1 VLASLTLRETAVVAA
16 AVLSYTCTNPIPHS
30 TFTHSPLLVVP
41 LFETVTDLHLQADM
55 VARRPYGMIEMR
67 DGVLRRIVLRP
78 FPKYVSLFEALFWG
92 SFCHRRLP
100 GDRLRLYYN
109 QPRLHPNYLSLKYA
123 VSSRDTS
130 LASMLGAS
138 AVLDEIA
145 RIKRSDA
152 ILTDAANFRISDRFL
167 RRQGYERHTQARYHR
182 NYIKRFYGEY
192 AALRRFE
199 LCGKSA
205 NLEPAVVN
213 DE

>member
-1 VLASLTLRETAVVAA
+1 MP
-16 AVLSYTCTNPIPHS
+16 Y
-30 TFTHSPLLVVP
+30 
-41 LFETVTDLHLQADM
+41 FETVTDLHLQAD
-55 VARRPYGMIEMR
+55 VLARRAYGVIEMR
-67 DGVLRRIVLRP
+67 DGALHRIVLRP

-130 LASMLGAS
+130 LASMLGAL

-145 RIKRSDA
+145 RIKHSDA

-192 AALRRFE
+192 
-199 LCGKSA
+199 
-205 NLEPAVVN
+205 PAVLQIELGG
-213 DE
+213 DRTPASTMAIHQGQ

>member
-1 VLASLTLRETAVVAA
+1 
-16 AVLSYTCTNPIPHS
+16 
-30 TFTHSPLLVVP
+30 
-41 LFETVTDLHLQADM
+41 
-55 VARRPYGMIEMR
+55 
-67 DGVLRRIVLRP
+67 
-78 FPKYVSLFEALFWG
+78 
-92 SFCHRRLP
+92 
-100 GDRLRLYYN
+100 LYYN

-130 LASMLGAS
+130 LASMLGAL

-182 NYIKRFYGEY
+182 NYIKRFYGQY
-192 AALRRFE
+192 
-199 LCGKSA
+199 
-205 NLEPAVVN
+205 PAVRRIQLGERSSELETATVN

>member
-1 VLASLTLRETAVVAA
+1 
-16 AVLSYTCTNPIPHS
+16 
-30 TFTHSPLLVVP
+30 VP
-41 LFETVTDLHLQADM
+41 LFETVTDLHLQAD
-55 VARRPYGMIEMR
+55 VLARRSYGVIEMR

-78 FPKYVSLFEALFWG
+78 FAKYVSVFEALFWG
-92 SFCHRRLP
+92 NFCHRRLP

-109 QPRLHPNYLSLKYA
+109 QPRQHPNYLSLKYA

-130 LASMLGAS
+130 LASMLGAL

-167 RRQGYERHTQARYHR
+167 RRQGFERHTKARYHR

-192 AALRRFE
+192 PEVRRVE
-199 LCGKSA
+199 LGREDSSA
-205 NLEPAVVN
+205 RVMATHPGQ
-213 DE
+213 